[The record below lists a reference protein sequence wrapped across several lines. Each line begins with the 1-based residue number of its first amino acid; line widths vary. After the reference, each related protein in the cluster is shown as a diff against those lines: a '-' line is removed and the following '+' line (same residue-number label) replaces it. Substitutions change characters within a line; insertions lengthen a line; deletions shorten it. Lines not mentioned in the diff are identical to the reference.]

1 MFGKKAESVPEK
13 KGTSTPV
20 ETIPLEFYAG
30 ANPLVTFKN
39 VSKEV
44 DLTPKKSLLSASEK
58 KHLDRELAVGF
69 DQPLHP
75 ATLLANP
82 RTRFIAAGMLVIMAL
97 VVSVGV
103 VWYQLRR
110 AKPPVA
116 APPLP
121 IIEPSVALPTST
133 EPAVI
138 DTVTTSSSEA
148 AIVTTTLADIPI
160 VFPSLLLS
168 DSVDSDK
175 DGLSDV
181 EEELFHTD
189 INIPDTDGDKF
200 TDGHELFNLY
210 NPAGKTPN
218 KLSASGLVKEFN
230 NTVFGYSVFYPL
242 NWALGPVD
250 TTKREV
256 LFSTITGEYIEARV
270 INKDPDQDFAA
281 WFGQWAPGER
291 YGELVPF
298 QSVYKENGWRRQD
311 YLVYYF
317 PRANDV
323 LVLTYHTTDTSI
335 LNYRSVIKMMG
346 RSYRINGNN
355 SDLPPRINEGGAAT
369 LEATSTAELPNSDR
383 TTSTTAATSSLNL

>member
-1 MFGKKAESVPEK
+1 MFGKKVENVPDK
-13 KGTSTPV
+13 KIVSTPV
-20 ETIPLEFYAG
+20 ETIPPEFYAG

-44 DLTPKKSLLSASEK
+44 DLTPKKNLLSTSEK

-82 RTRFIAAGMLVIMAL
+82 RTRFIAAGIVVVVALVI
-97 VVSVGV
+97 SVGV
-103 VWYQLRR
+103 VWYQLRGV
-110 AKPPVA
+110 KPPA
-116 APPLP
+116 TTLPLP
-121 IIEPSVALPTST
+121 VVEPLVVVPTST
-133 EPAVI
+133 EPVVTEPVI
-138 DTVTTSSSEA
+138 PSSTETVA
-148 AIVTTTLADIPI
+148 VTTTATDVPI
-160 VFPSLLLS
+160 IFPSALSS

-181 EEELFHTD
+181 EEELFRTD

-200 TDGHELFNLY
+200 TDSHELFNLY

-218 KLSASGLVKEFN
+218 KLSESRLVKEYD
-230 NTVFGYSVFYPL
+230 NTVFGYSLFYPL
-242 NWALGPVD
+242 NWALGSVD
-250 TTKREV
+250 TTNRDV

-270 INKDPDQDFAA
+270 INKDPSQDFAA

-298 QSVYKENGWRRQD
+298 QSVYKETGWRRQD

-317 PRANDV
+317 PRDTDV

-335 LNYRSVIKMMG
+335 LNYRSVIKMMA
-346 RSYRINGNN
+346 RSYRVNGNN
-355 SDLPPRINEGGAAT
+355 SDVPARINEGGAAILDTSST
-369 LEATSTAELPNSDR
+369 LDLFNSVRTA
-383 TTSTTAATSSLNL
+383 STTASTSSLN